1 MLRTES
7 QAIFHHGWQI
17 EVVSEVEEFFF
28 QCYHPDLPD
37 FCNDGSAHS
46 TFEAALAAA
55 RCFIDREVAIQAL
68 LEVVES
74 WMWAGKISEDEYW
87 NLTNFA

>member
-7 QAIFHHGWQI
+7 QITHHGWQI
-17 EVVSEVEEFFF
+17 EVVSEAEEFFF

-37 FCNDGSAHS
+37 FCNDGSTHS

-55 RCFIDREVAIQAL
+55 CYFIDREVAIQAL

-74 WMWAGKISEDEYW
+74 WMRTGKISEDEYW
-87 NLTNFA
+87 NLTDFA

>member
-7 QAIFHHGWQI
+7 QLISHHGWQI
-17 EVVSEVEEFFF
+17 EVVSEAEEFFF
-28 QCYHPDLPD
+28 QCYHPNLPS

-46 TFEAALAAA
+46 SFGAALAAA
-55 RCFIDREVAIQAL
+55 RHFIDREVAIQAL
-68 LEVVES
+68 LGVVET
-74 WMWAGKISEDEYW
+74 WMRTGTISEDEYW